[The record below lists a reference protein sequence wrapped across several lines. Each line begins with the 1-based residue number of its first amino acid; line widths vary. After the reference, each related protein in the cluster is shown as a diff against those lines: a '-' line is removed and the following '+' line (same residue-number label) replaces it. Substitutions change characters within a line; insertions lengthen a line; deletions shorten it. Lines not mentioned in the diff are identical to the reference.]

1 MDSGGNKNENKLN
14 KAGKTVLYTFI
25 LLVFMSAVSSG
36 SSGFIGVL
44 AVLSIVIGVAV
55 LLFYFG
61 KKAALK
67 KQREDKAEG
76 YQNPYSRSGSAQPR
90 SYNEAEARYQD
101 GLRRMQQL
109 DSFLENGIID
119 KKEYQVLKEKYRRQ
133 MESL

>member
-1 MDSGGNKNENKLN
+1 M
-14 KAGKTVLYTFI
+14 
-25 LLVFMSAVSSG
+25 
-36 SSGFIGVL
+36 
-44 AVLSIVIGVAV
+44 